1 MNHLQA
7 LPASMCLALSVV
19 GPFVDFAAGQ
29 DARSTEQ
36 PALLLSP
43 AEFPDYDGDVWRQ
56 QRNGLAAKRAS
67 RQLAEQPESP
77 EITELLQQNRI
88 DEALRKEF
96 GCPRGLSI
104 GGSRS
109 GPGR

>member
-43 AEFPDYDGDVWRQ
+43 AEFPDYDGDVWEA
-56 QRNGLAAKRAS
+56 AAKRAC
-67 RQLAEQPESP
+67 RQARITSTRRATGEPGNYRVVAAEPNRRSP
-77 EITELLQQNRI
+77 AQGIWVSKGLVNRWI
-88 DEALRKEF
+88 A
-96 GCPRGLSI
+96 
-104 GGSRS
+104 
-109 GPGR
+109 